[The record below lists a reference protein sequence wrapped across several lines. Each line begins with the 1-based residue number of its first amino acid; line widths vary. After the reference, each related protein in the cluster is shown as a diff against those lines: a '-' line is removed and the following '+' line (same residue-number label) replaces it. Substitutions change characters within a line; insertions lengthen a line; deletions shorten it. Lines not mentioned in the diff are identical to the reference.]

1 MEIPILFGKV
11 FLRQC
16 KASEGQ
22 QSRDNQNTCVFTA
35 KSMTFYIFRHNFQ
48 ETFVIRHYEKATHF
62 LIFFLTSIVTLL
74 ILLGSIWWKALGKHT
89 PVSWQFGWYQVWNPK
104 GYLSSR
110 VSSKNENKWT
120 KSISIAPVMVSWI
133 HNLIFKKREHEWYVM
148 YHIWWMQWYR

>member
-1 MEIPILFGKV
+1 MCFYREIDDISHISSQLSRNICHQT
-11 FLRQC
+11 LR
-16 KASEGQ
+16 
-22 QSRDNQNTCVFTA
+22 
-35 KSMTFYIFRHNFQ
+35 KSHTFSY
-48 ETFVIRHYEKATHF
+48 
-62 LIFFLTSIVTLL
+62 IFFLTSIVTLL